1 MSYLNYLI
9 DQYNIPLLTAFLLG
23 ILTSISPCPMVVNIT
38 AIAYLSKNIKSA
50 KNTILNGLWYTFG
63 RIISYTS
70 IAAVVYYGASSFAV
84 SNIFQGWGEKLLGP
98 CLIIIGFIMLSGIKI
113 GGKLVHG
120 KLEAIKQ
127 KLATQGYVGSM
138 FLGMILALAF
148 CPYSAAL
155 FFGALMPL
163 ILSSQEKLL
172 LAPAFGLGTGI
183 PIIIF
188 AFILAYSVQKI
199 GVTFALVQKL
209 EKILRVVIA
218 LIFIL
223 VGIYFLRFLIF

>member
-1 MSYLNYLI
+1 MSFLNYLI
-9 DQYNIPLLTAFLLG
+9 YQYNIPLLTAFLLG
-23 ILTSISPCPMVVNIT
+23 VLTSISPCPLVVNIT

-63 RIISYTS
+63 RVLSYTF
-70 IAAVVYYGASSFAV
+70 IAVIVYYGVSSFSV
-84 SNIFQGWGEKLLGP
+84 STIFQGWGEKLLGP
-98 CLIIIGFIMLSGIKI
+98 VLIFIGVIMLSGIKI

-127 KLATQGYVGSM
+127 KLATQGYAGSLL
-138 FLGMILALAF
+138 LGMILALAF

-163 ILSSQEKLL
+163 ILSSPEKLL
-172 LAPAFGLGTGI
+172 LAPVFGLGTGI

-199 GVTFALVQKL
+199 GATFAMVQKL
-209 EKILRVVIA
+209 ERLMRILVAI
-218 LIFIL
+218 IFIL
-223 VGIYFLRFLIF
+223 AGVYFLRFWMF